1 MTYNRESKKNKLR
14 SQVVVPEQDDKP
26 KKRHISVK
34 IVIAVAACIAAFA
47 LFAYLVYNRKFSTF
61 YDVVW
66 EEELFEEG
74 SKSDAFREYIP
85 YADGMIRYSKDGASY
100 IDSDGKTVWEKSFQ
114 MNSPAADVNGNYA
127 VIADEGGSSIY
138 IFNKNG
144 NTGTATT
151 ILPLTKAVVS
161 QYGVVFVILKDKNAE
176 WITSF
181 KADGGAIDLSV
192 KSIISGD
199 GYPLDLSVSPDGSQL
214 ITSYVSIENGVVSNK
229 VIFRNFGEI
238 GKNTDARRI
247 VGGFSDEFAG
257 KLISR
262 VHFSDEI
269 YSQAFY
275 GGGVVFFSNKVLT
288 SPKVIKNVQYSEEMM
303 SIAYSD
309 KYVAVVLRQDGE
321 EAETPYRLEIF
332 RTDGKLVG
340 TAGFDFQF
348 ENIEIQGDDIIFT
361 GKDAVHIYRTN
372 GNIKAELQIEETDTD
387 TVIKTKLPGEYIA
400 AGGNK
405 LVKFKIR

>member
-14 SQVVVPEQDDKP
+14 SQVVVPENEDKLQ
-26 KKRHISVK
+26 KKHISVK
-34 IVIAVAACIAAFA
+34 IVIAVAAFIAAFA
-47 LFAYLVYNRKFSTF
+47 LFVYLLYNRKFSTF
-61 YDVVW
+61 YDVIW
-66 EEELFEEG
+66 EKELFEEG
-74 SKSDAFREYIP
+74 AKADAFREYIP

-138 IFNKNG
+138 IFNKTG

-161 QYGVVFVILKDKNAE
+161 QYGVVFVILKDKNAD

-247 VGGFSDEFAG
+247 VGGFSDEFSG

-275 GGGVVFFSNKVLT
+275 GGGIVFFSNKVLT
-288 SPKVIKNVQYSEEMM
+288 SPKVIKNVQYSEEMV

-309 KYVAVVLRQDGE
+309 KYVAVVLRQEGE
-321 EAETPYRLEIF
+321 EAESPYRLEVF
-332 RTDGKLVG
+332 RTDGKLQG
-340 TAGFDFQF
+340 SSNFDFQF
-348 ENIEIQGDDIIFT
+348 ESMNIQENEIIFT
-361 GKDAVHIYRTN
+361 GKDSVHIFRVN
-372 GNIKAELQIEETDTD
+372 GNIKAELQIEGVNPD
-387 TVIKTKLPGEYIA
+387 TVIKAKLPDEYIA

-405 LVKFKIR
+405 LIKFKIR

>member
-1 MTYNRESKKNKLR
+1 M
-14 SQVVVPEQDDKP
+14 
-26 KKRHISVK
+26 
-34 IVIAVAACIAAFA
+34 AACIAAFA

-74 SKSDAFREYIP
+74 TKSDAFREYIP

-161 QYGVVFVILKDKNAE
+161 QYGVVFVVLKDKNAE

-247 VGGFSDEFAG
+247 VGGFSDEFA
-257 KLISR
+257 
-262 VHFSDEI
+262 
-269 YSQAFY
+269 
-275 GGGVVFFSNKVLT
+275 
-288 SPKVIKNVQYSEEMM
+288 
-303 SIAYSD
+303 
-309 KYVAVVLRQDGE
+309 
-321 EAETPYRLEIF
+321 
-332 RTDGKLVG
+332 
-340 TAGFDFQF
+340 
-348 ENIEIQGDDIIFT
+348 
-361 GKDAVHIYRTN
+361 
-372 GNIKAELQIEETDTD
+372 
-387 TVIKTKLPGEYIA
+387 
-400 AGGNK
+400 
-405 LVKFKIR
+405 